1 MSEIHALFI
10 IGFMAVL
17 APLLARLPALNRT
30 PVVVLELVLGILVGP
45 SGAGWVTSQGAI
57 GFLGEFGLIFL
68 FFQAGFEFNP
78 DKIGVVPL
86 RLGALA
92 WLVSLGLTSVFI
104 GLLYIVGLVRAPLLV
119 GLMLPTTS
127 FGILIPILR
136 QTGDVESDFGRYVLG
151 AAAIGELGPIILV
164 ALALSR
170 EHNYLH
176 QTLLSMVFLATA
188 VEALFFARNLRS
200 ERLSRM
206 IARLMGDSSV
216 LPVRISLLIL
226 LGLVSL
232 ANKLGMEMVLGAYTA
247 GMMIAMLTKVEILQ
261 YRLTSIGS
269 GFLIPLFFIT
279 SGVEFDL
286 PALLTSPASL
296 ARLILFCA
304 GFLFIRVLPVLLYKH
319 VLPERDLLPLALFS
333 STTLPLVVAVTFLG
347 VRTGDMLPENA
358 HALVGAAVITVAVF
372 PPLAILLRST
382 SEETRADGA
391 VAIAARRVADFGLAR
406 FSRFIVFISQK
417 TWGKR
422 VTARRAREIEAAWLR
437 PWRHSALLPASP
449 WSSP

>member
-10 IGFMAVL
+10 ICFIAVL
-17 APLLARLPALNRT
+17 APLLARLPALIRT
-30 PVVVLELVLGILVGP
+30 PVVVLELVLGILIGP

-57 GFLGEFGLIFL
+57 GFLGEFGLTFL

-78 DKIGVVPL
+78 DKIGVAPL

-104 GLLYIVGLVRAPLLV
+104 GLLYIVGLVHAPLLV
-119 GLMLPTTS
+119 ALVLPTTS

-136 QTGDVESDFGRYVLG
+136 QTGDLESDFGRFVLG
-151 AAAIGELGPIILV
+151 GAVIGELGPIILIAV
-164 ALALSR
+164 ALSH
-170 EHNYLH
+170 EHNIRHLH

-188 VEALFFARNLRS
+188 IEAIFFARSLRS

-206 IARLMGDSSV
+206 IARWMGDSSV
-216 LPVRISLLIL
+216 LPVRISLLLL

-286 PALLTSPASL
+286 PAVVTSPATV
-296 ARLILFCA
+296 ARLILFCG
-304 GFLFIRVLPVLLYKH
+304 GFLFIRFVPVFLYKH

-333 STTLPLVVAVTFLG
+333 ATTLPLVVAVTYLG

-358 HALVGAAVITVAVF
+358 SALVGAAVIAVAVF
-372 PPLAILLRST
+372 PPLANLLRSK
-382 SEETRADGA
+382 SEETRPDGV
-391 VAIAARRVADFGLAR
+391 VAIAARRVANFASAQ

-417 TWGKR
+417 TQGK
-422 VTARRAREIEAAWLR
+422 
-437 PWRHSALLPASP
+437 P
-449 WSSP
+449 

>member
-10 IGFMAVL
+10 IGFIAVL
-17 APLLARLPALNRT
+17 APLLAKLPALIRT
-30 PVVVLELVLGILVGP
+30 PVVVLELVLGILIGP

-78 DKIGVVPL
+78 DKIGTAPL

-92 WLVSLGLTSVFI
+92 WLISLGLTSVFI
-104 GLLYIVGLVRAPLLV
+104 GLLYIVGLVHAPLLV
-119 GLMLPTTS
+119 ALVLPTTS

-136 QTGDVESDFGRYVLG
+136 QTGDLESDFGRYVLG

-164 ALALSR
+164 AMALSH
-170 EHNYLH
+170 EHNIRYLH

-188 VEALFFARNLRS
+188 IEALFFARSLRS

-206 IARLMGDSSV
+206 IARWMGDSSV
-216 LPVRISLLIL
+216 LPVRISLLLL

-286 PALLTSPASL
+286 PALVASPATL
-296 ARLILFCA
+296 ARLVLFCG
-304 GFLFIRVLPVLLYKH
+304 GFLFIRFVPVFLYKH

-333 STTLPLVVAVTFLG
+333 ATTLPLVVAVTYLG
-347 VRTGDMLPENA
+347 MRTGDMLPENA
-358 HALVGAAVITVAVF
+358 SALVGAAVITVAVF
-372 PPLAILLRST
+372 PPLANLLRSKPK
-382 SEETRADGA
+382 EARPNDA
-391 VAIAARRVADFGLAR
+391 VAIAARRVADLASSQ
-406 FSRFIVFISQK
+406 FSRFIDFFSQK
-417 TWGKR
+417 IWGKR
-422 VTARRAREIEAAWLR
+422 
-437 PWRHSALLPASP
+437 
-449 WSSP
+449 

>member
-1 MSEIHALFI
+1 MGEIHALFI
-10 IGFMAVL
+10 ICFIAVL
-17 APLLARLPALNRT
+17 APLLARLPALIRT
-30 PVVVLELVLGILVGP
+30 PVVVLELVLGILIGP

-78 DKIGVVPL
+78 NKIGIAPL

-92 WLVSLGLTSVFI
+92 WLVSLGLTSAFI
-104 GLLYIVGLVRAPLLV
+104 GLLYILGLVHAPLLV
-119 GLMLPTTS
+119 ALVLPTTS

-136 QTGDVESDFGRYVLG
+136 QTGDLESDFGRYVLG
-151 AAAIGELGPIILV
+151 AAAIGELGPVILIAV
-164 ALALSR
+164 ALSH
-170 EHNYLH
+170 EHNIRYLH

-188 VEALFFARNLRS
+188 IEALFFARSLRS

-206 IARLMGDSSV
+206 IARWMGDSSV
-216 LPVRISLLIL
+216 LPVRISILIL
-226 LGLVSL
+226 LGFISL

-286 PALLTSPASL
+286 PALVTSPASL
-296 ARLILFCA
+296 ARLILFC
-304 GFLFIRVLPVLLYKH
+304 GGILFIRFVPVFLYKH

-333 STTLPLVVAVTFLG
+333 ATTLPLVVAVTYLG

-358 HALVGAAVITVAVF
+358 SALVGAAVITVAVF
-372 PPLAILLRST
+372 PPLALLLRSK
-382 SEETRADGA
+382 SEETRPDGV
-391 VAIAARRVADFGLAR
+391 VAIATRRLASLASAQ

-417 TWGKR
+417 SWGKR
-422 VTARRAREIEAAWLR
+422 
-437 PWRHSALLPASP
+437 
-449 WSSP
+449 

>member
-30 PVVVLELVLGILVGP
+30 PVVVLELVLGILIGP

-164 ALALSR
+164 ALALSH

-206 IARLMGDSSV
+206 IARWMGDSSV
-216 LPVRISLLIL
+216 LPVRISLLLL
-226 LGLVSL
+226 LGFISL

-269 GFLIPLFFIT
+269 GFLIPLFFVT
-279 SGVEFDL
+279 SGVEFNL

-382 SEETRADGA
+382 SGETRVDGA

-406 FSRFIVFISQK
+406 FSRFIAFISQK
-417 TWGKR
+417 TWGKQ
-422 VTARRAREIEAAWLR
+422 
-437 PWRHSALLPASP
+437 
-449 WSSP
+449 